1 MIQKHAKIMYANV
14 YMKEYLSETTATEQ
28 HLENISDHAMQ
39 LNANDLKAQMDPKKC
54 KIKHFNMKGVPY

>member
-1 MIQKHAKIMYANV
+1 
-14 YMKEYLSETTATEQ
+14 MKEYLPETTATEQ
-28 HLENISDHAMQ
+28 HHENISDHAMQ